1 MDQKIVQQ
9 LAEIAV
15 QFSTQTAQQLSARC
29 PGAEIDEDRLIEGG
43 LHVVTAWIPNE
54 TVTSVS
60 AAVALTSELHSSLH
74 RRTGTQC
81 SDEFREQWS
90 KVAKGGLQSDGIE
103 TLCPVI
109 MGTLDFCQEFA
120 AVLNAS
126 VAVTNEQTTALF
138 AL

>member
-9 LAEIAV
+9 LADIAV
-15 QFSTQTAQQLSARC
+15 EFSTQTTQHLSARC

-43 LHVVTAWIPNE
+43 LHVVTAWIPNK

-81 SDEFREQWS
+81 SDEFRDQWF
-90 KVAKGGLQSDGIE
+90 KLAEGGLQSDGID
-103 TLCPVI
+103 TFCPVI
-109 MGTLDFCQEFA
+109 MGTLDFCQEFT

-126 VAVTNEQTTALF
+126 VAVAKARTTALF